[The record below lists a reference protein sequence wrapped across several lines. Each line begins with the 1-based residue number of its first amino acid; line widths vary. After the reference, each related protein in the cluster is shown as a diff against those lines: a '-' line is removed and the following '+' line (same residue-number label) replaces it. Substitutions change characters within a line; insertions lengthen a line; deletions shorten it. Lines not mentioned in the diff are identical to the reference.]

1 MPPLLSAVNIKTQL
15 LVTKR
20 VMRQI
25 KVPAPGGGFGSGGRT
40 LIALPIVLA
49 SFALILQLSNR
60 QMEEKSSLYFH
71 ANGVG
76 ALMCAT
82 ILTYSCSPACSCVG
96 LTDACAPAGCMCTTM
111 QPSLRRSCTANT
123 LVERLCCTVGRTCGS
138 SFTQGLLCSHTLL
151 ASSSV
156 Q

>member
-60 QMEEKSSLYFH
+60 QMEEQSSLYFH

-76 ALMCAT
+76 ALRCAT
-82 ILTYSCSPACSCVG
+82 IQTYICSQGTCPGA
-96 LTDACAPAGCMCTTM
+96 LALARRPAGRA
-111 QPSLRRSCTANT
+111 QPHK
-123 LVERLCCTVGRTCGS
+123 S
-138 SFTQGLLCSHTLL
+138 S
-151 ASSSV
+151 
-156 Q
+156 